1 MGGKGGGKCM
11 SKNIPSIAEFE
22 MTQHIVVVGY
32 YFSLNAVHFHGIFEF
47 IGKNYLKHHMVVIYV
62 SVISNYHLIF
72 SAGYFYFFTFFKGNF
87 FFLFFFKFTNRFFVI
102 LRERWIFVFRYL
114 VVHIFLAKH
123 FAHTF
128 SLFRKKKFW
137 RAFFLNNLGAGMFFL
152 FCFWSTRLF
161 LWSM

>member
-1 MGGKGGGKCM
+1 MGGVVFREEGIHNLGGSSLGEKRGGANWAGRGGKCM

-72 SAGYFYFFTFFKGNF
+72 CRV
-87 FFLFFFKFTNRFFVI
+87 FLFFHFFQ
-102 LRERWIFVFRYL
+102 REFFFFFFSNLLIG
-114 VVHIFLAKH
+114 FL
-123 FAHTF
+123 
-128 SLFRKKKFW
+128 LFCGRD
-137 RAFFLNNLGAGMFFL
+137 GFL
-152 FCFWSTRLF
+152 FFDT
-161 LWSM
+161 

>member
-1 MGGKGGGKCM
+1 M

-87 FFLFFFKFTNRFFVI
+87 FSFFFKFTNRFF
-102 LRERWIFVFRYL
+102 FCY
-114 VVHIFLAKH
+114 
-123 FAHTF
+123 FA
-128 SLFRKKKFW
+128 
-137 RAFFLNNLGAGMFFL
+137 GEMD
-152 FCFWSTRLF
+152 FCFSILSSTYFFGETLCSHF
-161 LWSM
+161 FFV

>member
-1 MGGKGGGKCM
+1 MGGVVFREEGIHNLGGSSLGEKRGANWAGRGGGKCM

-87 FFLFFFKFTNRFFVI
+87 FSFFFSNLLIGFLLFCGRDGFLFFDT
-102 LRERWIFVFRYL
+102 
-114 VVHIFLAKH
+114 
-123 FAHTF
+123 
-128 SLFRKKKFW
+128 
-137 RAFFLNNLGAGMFFL
+137 
-152 FCFWSTRLF
+152 
-161 LWSM
+161 